1 MNERHYLFLIRRK
14 AEWPRAWDSL
24 INRCHHDL
32 EHDVDDDTWFEE
44 EYEKDEL
51 INRLPSGREI
61 YSVKTPEDFAA
72 EVAAEK
78 AEKVA
83 AKKKKEHAAAEKA
96 SAKAAKAAENPGKN
110 SSAPASTAQR
120 LAGNFKRKRV
130 APAKTGKG

>member
-78 AEKVA
+78 AERL
-83 AKKKKEHAAAEKA
+83 
-96 SAKAAKAAENPGKN
+96 P
-110 SSAPASTAQR
+110 PRRRRSTPPQR
-120 LAGNFKRKRV
+120 KHPRRPRRPPKTQARIRV
-130 APAKTGKG
+130 PQRPPHNVWREL

>member
-1 MNERHYLFLIRRK
+1 M
-14 AEWPRAWDSL
+14 
-24 INRCHHDL
+24 

-96 SAKAAKAAENPGKN
+96 SAKAAKAAENPGKK